1 MVICAWVWI
10 SRDVYCVIIG
20 AAIDYARQL
29 RRLSPTASTPVD
41 GSPRAAR
48 DANCVLIGA
57 AVDYARLL
65 RRLTP
70 PSSTTV
76 DGSPRVARDA
86 YCVIIVTAIDFVWLC
101 LRCRTGAE
109 IALRLTERR

>member
-1 MVICAWVWI
+1 MRGNCVGFADDALRYA
-10 SRDVYCVIIG
+10 RDVYCVI
-20 AAIDYARQL
+20 
-29 RRLSPTASTPVD
+29 
-41 GSPRAAR
+41 
-48 DANCVLIGA
+48 IGA

-70 PSSTTV
+70 PSSTPV